1 MTNENKFD
9 EMEGTPL
16 SDEMLDD
23 VVGGAIHQNAKGEWE
38 VINDAD
44 HQVVKSFGSRSA
56 AIMYAK
62 KKGYGTQVI

>member
-23 VVGGAIHQNAKGEWE
+23 VVGGAIHQNANGKWE
-38 VINDAD
+38 VINDSN
-44 HQVVKSFGSRSA
+44 HQVERSFSSRSA

-62 KKGYGTQVI
+62 KHGYSTQVI